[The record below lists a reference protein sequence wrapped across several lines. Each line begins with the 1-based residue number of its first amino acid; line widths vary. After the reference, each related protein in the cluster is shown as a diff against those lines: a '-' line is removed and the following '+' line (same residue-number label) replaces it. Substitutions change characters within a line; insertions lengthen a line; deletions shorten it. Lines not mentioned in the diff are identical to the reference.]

1 MNYIESAEIRGFWG
15 SKSVQINFY
24 EDVNFLIGPNGCGK
38 TTVINLIAAVLR
50 ADTPALYSIIFDHVI
65 LKLKSVN
72 GRQKP
77 IIEARKTSEQNSGNI
92 EIKYTIKEKTSEK
105 GVQYVVE
112 GPFDE
117 RLYREMRHIRKR
129 HHGRRDGLFLSKIL
143 ANVIEV
149 NWLSVHRTD
158 LERDRRF
165 SKEESF
171 DSTVDQKLSE
181 ISRSFSHY
189 FSLLASNAEQESKN
203 FQELVFLSLLDQVED
218 IDELLEEISAPLVA
232 KETVVEVLKEL
243 GVTNA
248 KATKSVTSY
257 LSRVEKAQ
265 KRWTEDEPDL
275 PDAVTLSDSNRIKD
289 MIEKWGHLQ
298 RKRADIFKPR
308 IQFEELINELF
319 SGKKL
324 HFDERNNP
332 KIQLLSGDEVE
343 ISALSSGEKQLFIL
357 LGEALLQE
365 GRPVVFISDEPELSL
380 HVNWQNVLF
389 RNIRALNN
397 SCQIIS
403 ATHSPDIV
411 GGFTDRV
418 IKIENCISDV

>member
-1 MNYIESAEIRGFWG
+1 MNYIESAEIQGFWG
-15 SKSVQINFY
+15 SKLVQINFY
-24 EDVNFLIGPNGCGK
+24 DDVNFLIGPNGSGK

-50 ADTPALYSIIFDHVI
+50 ADTPALYSIIFERVTI
-65 LKLKSVN
+65 KLKSVN

-77 IIEARKTSEQNSGNI
+77 IIEARKTSDKESGNL
-92 EIKYTIKEKTSEK
+92 EIRYSVKEKTSEK
-105 GVQYVVE
+105 GVHYVVE
-112 GPFDE
+112 SPFED
-117 RLYREMRHIRKR
+117 RLYREARHITKR
-129 HHGRRDGLFLSKIL
+129 RRGRDGLFLSRIL

-171 DSTVDQKLSE
+171 DSTVDQKLNE

-203 FQELVFLSLLDQVED
+203 FQELVFLSLLNQVED
-218 IDELLEEISAPLVA
+218 IDELLEEISTPLMQ
-232 KETVVEVLKEL
+232 KDTVVAVLKEL

-248 KATKSVTSY
+248 KASKSATSY
-257 LSRVEKAQ
+257 LSRVEKAK
-265 KRWTEDEPDL
+265 KRWLEDEPDL
-275 PDAVTLSDSNRIKD
+275 TDAVTLSDSNRITD
-289 MIEKWGHLQ
+289 MIEKWGNLQ
-298 RKRADIFKPR
+298 QKRTEIFRPR

-332 KIQLLSGDEVE
+332 KIQLLSGDDIEV
-343 ISALSSGEKQLFIL
+343 SALSSGEKQLFIL

-389 RNIRALNN
+389 RNIRA
-397 SCQIIS
+397 
-403 ATHSPDIV
+403 P
-411 GGFTDRV
+411 
-418 IKIENCISDV
+418 